1 MFKRRVTGI
10 GLLVLVIFG
19 CGLFVGGFFHALN
32 ARRAP
37 HAYNTAVI
45 LQQIQTLSELVTVK
59 YVLEKIEVQ
68 EEPPDD
74 WFRPW
79 LPFRETL
86 TWNRVILIAH
96 GVVKAGVDLSQLKPG
111 DVTIAGNRLSVRLP
125 AAKVTDAYLDEKK
138 TQVVEH
144 TTGLLRAFNK
154 DLEQTT
160 RQNALDDIR
169 RAARSSGILKDADE
183 RARSQLTHLVQ
194 QMGFEGVEFRGQ

>member
-1 MFKRRVTGI
+1 MTREQIKETILRVLGQI
-10 GLLVLVIFG
+10 
-19 CGLFVGGFFHALN
+19 
-32 ARRAP
+32 AP
-37 HAYNTAVI
+37 EA
-45 LQQIQTLSELVTVK
+45 
-59 YVLEKIEVQ
+59 
-68 EEPPDD
+68 
-74 WFRPW
+74 
-79 LPFRETL
+79 
-86 TWNRVILIAH
+86 
-96 GVVKAGVDLSQLKPG
+96 DLSQLKPG